1 MGGRCHHRSDSAGTY
16 EHRQNY
22 RDVALFFQDEDN
34 IIGTSFMPYVQNVAG
49 LTGVN
54 YRSEPYKFREERAA
68 RWVRCSS
75 LARRISPKIPQPV
88 DRGAC
93 G

>member
-1 MGGRCHHRSDSAGTY
+1 MSSSIVRCRGTKCAS
-16 EHRQNY
+16 NY

-54 YRSEPYKFREERAA
+54 YRSEPYKY
-68 RWVRCSS
+68 
-75 LARRISPKIPQPV
+75 P
-88 DRGAC
+88 
-93 G
+93 